1 MLVLRLGENL
11 FYTFALCFQITNDMD
26 FPFPKHI
33 TSTRNKKFCL
43 LDLHKVPARSFAMK
57 RIINQE
63 VVFELMFEWDLR
75 KARQTLPE
83 NCAKWVNAIL
93 FKNQIF
99 PSLREISSWKKIH
112 SIYVISLSGMKALSC
127 LFKASLSTLFDFK
140 ICVYLFR

>member
-63 VVFELMFEWDLR
+63 VVFELMFE
-75 KARQTLPE
+75 
-83 NCAKWVNAIL
+83 
-93 FKNQIF
+93 
-99 PSLREISSWKKIH
+99 
-112 SIYVISLSGMKALSC
+112 
-127 LFKASLSTLFDFK
+127 
-140 ICVYLFR
+140 